1 MSLNTPIFSV
11 IPEDTTR
18 VAKAA
23 FPKGNHYLL
32 LRDALGPLFTS
43 IDFQHLFSTDGRPA
57 EAPARLALI
66 TVLQFAERL
75 SDDQAANAVRSRID
89 WKYLLALPLDDAG
102 FDASVLSEFRT
113 RLIQGNAEHLLFET
127 LLTTS
132 REYGL
137 LRARGRQRSDSTHVL
152 AAVRALNRLECVGA
166 TLRHALNSL
175 AVVVPQWLLAHSDP
189 DWVQRYGPRFLDD
202 RLPESQ
208 ADREGLATIIGAD
221 GQALLTAIDADDT
234 PAWLCNVPAVQTLRQ
249 VWIQNYTWARHGTL
263 RWRTSDEIPPAR
275 QFIGSPYDL
284 DARYSQKRTTSWVG
298 YNVHLSE
305 SCDADLPHLI
315 TNVETTLA
323 TTAADAVTP
332 TIHAALEQRDLLPT
346 VHLVDTGCIDAELLV
361 ESERQ
366 YEVDLLGPARGD
378 YHRQAREGQGFAAQ
392 NFTIDWEAQQAT
404 CPAGRTSL
412 SWTPAVDK
420 RTNQV
425 IKIKFSMRDC
435 QPCIHRRHCTD
446 AKRRTITVR
455 PKEQDLALRANRV
468 RQVTAEFRAAY
479 AKRAGVEGT
488 ISQGVRV
495 TGLRRARYVGL
506 AKTRLQHLATAA
518 AINLLR
524 VSDWLDE
531 RPRATTRQSRFE
543 RLYRMAA

>member
-1 MSLNTPIFSV
+1 MSLNTPLFSV
-11 IPEDTTR
+11 IPADTER

-23 FPKGNHYLL
+23 FPKGNRYLL

-43 IDFQHLFSTDGRPA
+43 TDFQHLFSTEGRPA
-57 EAPARLALI
+57 EDPARLALI

-75 SDDQAANAVRSRID
+75 SDEQAANAVRSRID

-113 RLIQGNAEHLLFET
+113 RLIHGNAEHLLFET

-175 AVVVPQWLLAHSDP
+175 AVVVPQWLLAHSHP
-189 DWVQRYGPRFLDD
+189 DWVERYGPRFLDD

-208 ADREGLATIIGAD
+208 ADREALATVIGAD

-234 PAWLCNVPAVQTLRQ
+234 PAWLCDVPAVQTLRQ
-249 VWIQNYTWARHGTL
+249 VWIQNYTWAMHGTL
-263 RWRTSDEIPPAR
+263 RWRTSDGIPPAR

-298 YNVHLSE
+298 YKVHLSE

-315 TNVETTLA
+315 TNVETTVA
-323 TTAADAVTP
+323 TTADDAVTP

-346 VHLVDTGCIDAELLV
+346 VHLVDTGFIDAELLV

-366 YEVDLLGPARGD
+366 YQVDLLGPVRGD

-392 NFTIDWEAQQAT
+392 DFTIDWEAQQAT
-404 CPAGRTSL
+404 CPAGRPSL

-420 RTNQV
+420 RTNRV

-435 QPCIHRRHCTD
+435 QPCIHRRQCTD

-468 RQVTAEFRAAY
+468 RQVTPEFRAAY

-488 ISQGVRV
+488 ISHGVRSH
-495 TGLRRARYVGL
+495 GLRRARYVGL
-506 AKTRLQHLATAA
+506 EKTRLQHLATAA